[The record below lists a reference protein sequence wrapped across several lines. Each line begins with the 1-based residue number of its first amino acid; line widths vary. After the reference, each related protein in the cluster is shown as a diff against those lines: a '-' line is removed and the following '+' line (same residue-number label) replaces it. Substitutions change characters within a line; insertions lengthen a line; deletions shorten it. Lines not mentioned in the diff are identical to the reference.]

1 MALRWT
7 AISSIHCCSA
17 KPQLVL
23 HGRIQTKHRT
33 ISQFAD
39 TTYLLQ
45 LHLALAPA
53 EPL

>member
-23 HGRIQTKHRT
+23 HGRIQTKHGS
-33 ISQFAD
+33 ISQSAEL
-39 TTYLLQ
+39 TYLQQ
-45 LHLALAPA
+45 LHLALAC
-53 EPL
+53 